1 MKKKA
6 DQGFSLV
13 EVIIALSILAIVSVP
28 LLSSFA
34 QSAKT
39 NAKAREIMN
48 ATNLAQ
54 NIVEEIKAD
63 GALTYTGLTDIG
75 AGTYVDIPTTDTLI
89 MGGKQYYARVS
100 ITPSTK
106 LINNES
112 VFPFQGID
120 PSVDAV
126 YQCSNEMKKEIAQ
139 AYFEANGGDFTEDT
153 SLFNEKFYLSNLVV
167 SLTENEGIY
176 LVNGLATYRSTD
188 HSTEEDWSYSITKS
202 MYNSANSTNLNL
214 DDGSGDTDELRLK
227 NMYVFYCNAGKCEME
242 FNNETTAN
250 VDQRFYVINQLDG
263 SSSNTLTISVDNNLS
278 NGFFTEGGS
287 ALVYHNFLKSMVFVT
302 SYCEMR
308 RMDDLAKI
316 DKRLFDVK
324 VDIFKDSTYTNKIT
338 TITGTTLK

>member
-13 EVIIALSILAIVSVP
+13 EVIIALSILAIVSIP

-63 GALTYTGLTDIG
+63 GALVYTGLTDIG
-75 AGTYVDIPTTDTLI
+75 AGTYVNIPTSDTLI

-100 ITPSTK
+100 IEPSTK
-106 LINNES
+106 MINSES

-139 AYFEANGGDFTEDT
+139 AYIEANGGDFMEYT

-167 SLTENEGIY
+167 SLTENGETY
-176 LVNGLATYRSTD
+176 LVNGSATY
-188 HSTEEDWSYSITKS
+188 HSVENGWSYTLTKL
-202 MYNSANSTNLNL
+202 MYNSADSTNLNL
-214 DDGSGDTDELRLK
+214 DDGSGDTGELRLK
-227 NMYVFYCNAGKCEME
+227 NMYVFYCNAGNCEME
-242 FNNETTAN
+242 FRNETTAN
-250 VDQRFYVINQLDG
+250 VDQRFYIINQMDG
-263 SSSNTLTISVDNNLS
+263 TSSNNLRLIVDNNLS

-287 ALVYHNFLKSMVFVT
+287 ALVYHNFLPSMVFVT
-302 SYCEMR
+302 SHCEMR
-308 RMDDLAKI
+308 TMDDLAKI
-316 DKRLFDVK
+316 DKRLYDVK
-324 VDIFKDSTYTNKIT
+324 VDIYKDSTYINKIT

>member
-139 AYFEANGGDFTEDT
+139 AYIDANGGDFMEYT

-176 LVNGLATYRSTD
+176 LVNGLATYRS
-188 HSTEEDWSYSITKS
+188 SEEDWSYSITKL

-214 DDGSGDTDELRLK
+214 DDGSGDAGELRLE
-227 NMYVFYCNAGKCEME
+227 NMYVFYCNTGLCEME

-250 VDQRFYVINQLDG
+250 VDQRFYVINQLEG
-263 SSSNTLTISVDNNLS
+263 TSSNTLRVSVDDNLS
-278 NGFFTEGGS
+278 SGFFTEGS
-287 ALVYHNFLKSMVFVT
+287 TPFVYHNFLSSMVFVT
-302 SYCEMR
+302 SHCEMR
-308 RMDDLAKI
+308 PMDDLAKI
-316 DKRLFDVK
+316 DKRLYDVK

>member
-13 EVIIALSILAIVSVP
+13 EVIIALSILAIVSIP

-63 GALTYTGLTDIG
+63 GALVYTGLTDIG
-75 AGTYVDIPTTDTLI
+75 AGTYVDVPTSDTLI

-106 LINNES
+106 LINKES

-126 YQCSNEMKKEIAQ
+126 YQCSNKMKEEIAQ
-139 AYFEANGGDFTEDT
+139 AYIEANGGDFTEYK

-167 SLTENEGIY
+167 SLTEKEGIY
-176 LVNGLATYRSTD
+176 LVNGLATY
-188 HSTEEDWSYSITKS
+188 HSVENEWPYTLTKL
-202 MYNSANSTNLNL
+202 MYNSADSTNLNL
-214 DDGSGDTDELRLK
+214 DDGSGELRLK
-227 NMYVFYCNAGKCEME
+227 NMYVFYCNAGRCKME

-278 NGFFTEGGS
+278 NGFFTEGS
-287 ALVYHNFLKSMVFVT
+287 TPFVYHNFLDSRIFVPRH
-302 SYCEMR
+302 CEMR
-308 RMDDLAKI
+308 PINDLAKI
-316 DKRLFDVK
+316 DKRLYDVK

>member
-63 GALTYTGLTDIG
+63 GALVYTGLTDIG
-75 AGTYVDIPTTDTLI
+75 AGTYVDVPTTDTLI

-100 ITPSTK
+100 IEPSTK
-106 LINNES
+106 MINSES

-139 AYFEANGGDFTEDT
+139 AYIEANGGDFTEDT

-176 LVNGLATYRSTD
+176 LVNGLATYRSA
-188 HSTEEDWSYSITKS
+188 EEDWSYSITKS

-214 DDGSGDTDELRLK
+214 DDGSGDTGELRLK
-227 NMYVFYCNAGKCEME
+227 NMYVFYCNAGNCEME
-242 FNNETTAN
+242 FRNETTAN
-250 VDQRFYVINQLDG
+250 VDQRFYIINQMDG
-263 SSSNTLTISVDNNLS
+263 TSSNNLRLIVDNNLS

-287 ALVYHNFLKSMVFVT
+287 ALVYHNFLPSMVFVT
-302 SYCEMR
+302 SHCEMR
-308 RMDDLAKI
+308 TMDDLAKI
-316 DKRLFDVK
+316 DKRLYDVK
-324 VDIFKDSTYTNKIT
+324 VDIYKDSTYINKIT

>member
-75 AGTYVDIPTTDTLI
+75 AGTYVDIPTLDTLI

-106 LINNES
+106 MINSES

-120 PSVDAV
+120 PSIDAV

-139 AYFEANGGDFTEDT
+139 AYIDVYGGDFMEYT
-153 SLFNEKFYLSNLVV
+153 SLFNEKFYMSNLVV
-167 SLTENEGIY
+167 SLTENSGVY
-176 LVNGLATYRSTD
+176 LVNGLATYRS
-188 HSTEEDWSYSITKS
+188 SEEDWSYSITKL

-214 DDGSGDTDELRLK
+214 DDGSGDAGELRLE
-227 NMYVFYCNAGKCEME
+227 NIYVFYCNTGLCEME

-263 SSSNTLTISVDNNLS
+263 SSSNTLRVIVDDNLS
-278 NGFFTEGGS
+278 SGFFTEGS
-287 ALVYHNFLKSMVFVT
+287 TPLVYHNFLPSMVFVT
-302 SYCEMR
+302 NHCEMR
-308 RMDDLAKI
+308 PMDDLAKI
-316 DKRLFDVK
+316 DKRLYDVK

>member
-75 AGTYVDIPTTDTLI
+75 AGTYLDTPTTDTLI

-106 LINNES
+106 LINKES

-139 AYFEANGGDFTEDT
+139 AYIDANGGDFMEYT

-176 LVNGLATYRSTD
+176 LVNGLATYRS
-188 HSTEEDWSYSITKS
+188 SEEDWSYSITKL
-202 MYNSANSTNLNL
+202 MYNSADSTNLNL
-214 DDGSGDTDELRLK
+214 DDGSGELRLK
-227 NMYVFYCNAGKCEME
+227 NMYVFYCNAGRCKME

-278 NGFFTEGGS
+278 NGFFTEGS
-287 ALVYHNFLKSMVFVT
+287 TPFVYHNFLDSRIFVPRH
-302 SYCEMR
+302 CEMR
-308 RMDDLAKI
+308 PINDLAKI
-316 DKRLFDVK
+316 DKRLYDVK

>member
-13 EVIIALSILAIVSVP
+13 EVIVALSILAIVSVP

-54 NIVEEIKAD
+54 NIVEEIKAG

-75 AGTYVDIPTTDTLI
+75 AGTYVDIPTLDTLI

-106 LINNES
+106 MINNES

-139 AYFEANGGDFTEDT
+139 AYIDANGGDFMEYT
-153 SLFNEKFYLSNLVV
+153 SLFNEKFYLSDLNVT
-167 SLTENEGIY
+167 LTKDKGDY
-176 LVNGLATYRSTD
+176 LVNGLATYRS
-188 HSTEEDWSYSITKS
+188 SEKNWSCSKKKLMYSS
-202 MYNSANSTNLNL
+202 VNSTNLNL
-214 DDGSGDTDELRLK
+214 DDGSGDAGELRLK
-227 NMYVFYCNAGKCEME
+227 NMYVFYCNAGNCKME

-263 SSSNTLTISVDNNLS
+263 TSSNTLGVSVDDNLS
-278 NGFFTEGGS
+278 SGFFTEGS
-287 ALVYHNFLKSMVFVT
+287 TPLVYHNFLPSMVFVT
-302 SYCEMR
+302 SHCEMR
-308 RMDDLAKI
+308 TMDDLAKI
-316 DKRLFDVK
+316 DKRLYDVK
-324 VDIFKDSTYTNKIT
+324 VDIYKDSTYINKIT